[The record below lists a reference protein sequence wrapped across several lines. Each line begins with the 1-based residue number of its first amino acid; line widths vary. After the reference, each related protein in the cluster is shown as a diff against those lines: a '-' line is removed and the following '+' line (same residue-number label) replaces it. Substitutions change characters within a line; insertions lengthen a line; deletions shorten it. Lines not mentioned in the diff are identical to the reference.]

1 MVDRSCPE
9 LKALCDKYQT
19 HAQPRPNVNVCWA
32 TRLMSRFS
40 FIFLV
45 LMYDCKI
52 EIKIE
57 IFRAWLTRVIQ
68 VGQVRC
74 ICATNVKRMHSRST
88 IPWWACKQM
97 ATFKS
102 EVFIKTIPILNFY
115 GIQVPLLVY
124 LVFDIYSTLHAGSFV
139 SWTIFI

>member
-1 MVDRSCPE
+1 MVDRSWPE
-9 LKALCDKYQT
+9 LKALCDKCQT
-19 HAQPRPNVNVCWA
+19 QAQPQPNINIGWA
-32 TRLMSRFS
+32 MRLMSRFS

-45 LMYDCKI
+45 WMCDCKI
-52 EIKIE
+52 KIKIE
-57 IFRAWLTRVIQ
+57 IIRAWLTRVIQ
-68 VGQVRC
+68 VDKVRC

-88 IPWWACKQM
+88 IPWWACTQM

-115 GIQVPLLVY
+115 RIQVPLLVY
-124 LVFDIYSTLHAGSFV
+124 LEFDIYSTLHAMSFV